1 MIERCPHCYTRI
13 RLGETLIGHEF
24 SGRCSAHQVF
34 SESELA
40 KADRRRAA
48 NPHPTRT
55 GRTITGRS
63 RSTAAFPL
71 PVAEVEVPVRSLHRG
86 GERVPQGEEG
96 GEPGVRRPPEGGAA
110 GVEAATEGEGRVTK
124 TVLVDYDGTLA
135 DTRQRKH
142 LIQGTPR
149 TGAPTR
155 WSAPGTG
162 RCAA

>member
-55 GRTITGRS
+55 GRTINREEPEHGSRS
-63 RSTAAFPL
+63 RYQSPKWKCRCDLCTEAESAYHKVRKVANPEYAARQK
-71 PVAEVEVPVRSLHRG
+71 AA
-86 GERVPQGEEG
+86 
-96 GEPGVRRPPEGGAA
+96 RRAW
-110 GVEAATEGEGRVTK
+110 K
-124 TVLVDYDGTLA
+124 Q
-135 DTRQRKH
+135 RQREKV
-142 LIQGTPR
+142 G
-149 TGAPTR
+149 
-155 WSAPGTG
+155 
-162 RCAA
+162 